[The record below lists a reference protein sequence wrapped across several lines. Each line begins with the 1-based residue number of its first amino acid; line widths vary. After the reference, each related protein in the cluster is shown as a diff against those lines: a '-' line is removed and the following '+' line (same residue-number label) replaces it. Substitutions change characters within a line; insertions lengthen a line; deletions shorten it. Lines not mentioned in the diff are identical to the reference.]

1 VGHLATGGAVHH
13 GRRRLLLPQPARG
26 LCLPCEEIEMRE
38 ISVGEVAML
47 VAVWGV
53 VGVAWLLDSGRFP
66 IIGKRV
72 RDWLYDR

>member
-1 VGHLATGGAVHH
+1 
-13 GRRRLLLPQPARG
+13 
-26 LCLPCEEIEMRE
+26 MRE